1 MLRAGLADFGY
12 VDGRNIAIDEHLKP
26 AELATDL
33 LKRKV
38 DVIFASGPEAV
49 RAAVEAT
56 RNIPIVGFDL
66 ETNPVEAGYIRS
78 FARPEGNVTGI
89 FLDQPELAGKWLQYI
104 KQVVPDGAS
113 IAALWDPGTGP
124 WQRRAVEQAAR
135 QLEVKLQVIEMR
147 PEFDTVFAE
156 VRAERVQGLV
166 FLSSPVVSRYAARW
180 TALASAA
187 GLPTISMFPE
197 FAHAGGLLAYG
208 PDLNALRRRAAIYV
222 DRILK
227 GQAPAELPIDRPST
241 YKLMVNITT
250 AAALNI
256 TVPALL
262 LQTAD
267 EVIE

>member
-1 MLRAGLADFGY
+1 M
-12 VDGRNIAIDEHLKP
+12 
-26 AELATDL
+26 
-33 LKRKV
+33 
-38 DVIFASGPEAV
+38 
-49 RAAVEAT
+49 
-56 RNIPIVGFDL
+56 
-66 ETNPVEAGYIRS
+66 
-78 FARPEGNVTGI
+78 
-89 FLDQPELAGKWLQYI
+89 
-104 KQVVPDGAS
+104 
-113 IAALWDPGTGP
+113 
-124 WQRRAVEQAAR
+124 
-135 QLEVKLQVIEMR
+135 IEMR
-147 PEFDTVFAE
+147 PEFDQVFAE

-187 GLPTISMFPE
+187 GLPTISLFPE